1 MKKTIISCVLFLTA
15 VTAFSQTTMKTA
27 AEAKLSASDLAVK
40 IADRILAT
48 TTYEFKNAKTG
59 KTYKSVKN
67 LPLDMNVKVAC
78 KYNNW
83 HYTNGVTHIA
93 LMELADKTGA
103 KKYDDYVFKN
113 MNFVFNEGNLDFFK
127 KQYDQAMKDEGWY
140 GVRK

>member
-15 VTAFSQTTMKTA
+15 VTAFSQTPMKTA

-48 TTYEFKNAKTG
+48 TTYEFKNTKTG

-103 KKYDDYVFKN
+103 KKYDDYVP
-113 MNFVFNEGNLDFFK
+113 
-127 KQYDQAMKDEGWY
+127 
-140 GVRK
+140 

>member
-15 VTAFSQTTMKTA
+15 VTAFSQTPMKTA

-48 TTYEFKNAKTG
+48 TTYEFKNTKTG

-83 HYTNGVTHIA
+83 RTPVREQPCSSLPRCGDIRESGFQAGPLSFPETQ
-93 LMELADKTGA
+93 TGP
-103 KKYDDYVFKN
+103 F
-113 MNFVFNEGNLDFFK
+113 L
-127 KQYDQAMKDEGWY
+127 
-140 GVRK
+140 